1 MNRNMRTPISIV
13 SNQNVLTQTGL
24 TATEDGRKLES
35 FSSFSRFKRHDLLKL
50 TCTLFAAYTEIRFSC
65 DGAHNDKINSVVQL
79 EKFLRRILVC

>member
-1 MNRNMRTPISIV
+1 MNRNMRSPISIV

-35 FSSFSRFKRHDLLKL
+35 CFFFSRFKRHDLLKL

-65 DGAHNDKINSVVQL
+65 DGAHYDKINSVVQL
-79 EKFLRRILVC
+79 EKSLRILVC